1 MYRARSLAFIF
12 ASHLTVIAI
21 AALSGSPLTAVCLF
35 AMDAIFTLLRL
46 LFERLAAGRP
56 QTGQPPATGPY
67 KLLEDLHDA
76 VVDKRGH
83 VQVPG
88 SMPPVYPRNIPYV
101 VESCVLLYPLLVVAF
116 PVWLFAPSGTLSLL
130 AIPGVAGIAAKHY
143 ALVQARESAGSYE
156 TASPRR
162 IRRNRSLLFA
172 ALLSGSAV
180 AVLSTASDPATTTAA
195 AIVVVAPW
203 LLFDCRQAGLGPW
216 LSAIEGDAVDR
227 PLSIPDGRPHA
238 TFAHDNRNVC
248 RHALGGGIVYA
259 LYTGVSVM
267 VPSVILAVS
276 TRAYWLA
283 LAMVIVVPVLVVLP
297 ATALVLW
304 MGEGH
309 VEYRLSE
316 DGVVAYDTYLDAA
329 QWVARVEDVRSVS
342 VTDPTPLWRSSLGVL
357 PDKHPV
363 VRIDRQTGETVVL
376 QRLTDPEGFERAYQ
390 RICNYSGSGHDNAIR

>member
-1 MYRARSLAFIF
+1 MNRTRSLTFAFI
-12 ASHLTVIAI
+12 SHLTVVAI
-21 AALSGSPLTAVCLF
+21 AALSRSPLAVVCLF
-35 AMDAIFTLLRL
+35 ATDALLTVLRL

-67 KLLEDLHDA
+67 SLLEALHDA
-76 VVDKRGH
+76 VVDKRGR

-101 VESCVLLYPLLVVAF
+101 VESCVLLYPLLTVAF
-116 PVWLFAPSGTLSLL
+116 PVWLFSPSGTLSVL
-130 AIPGVAGIAAKHY
+130 AIPGIAVIAAKHY
-143 ALVQARESAGSYE
+143 ALIQARVSAGVYE

-195 AIVVVAPW
+195 AIVMVAPW
-203 LLFDCRQAGLGPW
+203 LVFDCRQAGLGPW
-216 LSAIEGDAVDR
+216 LPAIEGDAVDR
-227 PLSIPDGRPHA
+227 PLPIPDGRPHA
-238 TFAHDNRNVC
+238 TFAHDSRAVC
-248 RHALGGGIVYA
+248 RYALGGGIVYA
-259 LYTGVSVM
+259 LYTGLAVM
-267 VPSVILAVS
+267 LPSAILAGS

-283 LAMVIVVPVLVVLP
+283 LVMVIVLPVLVVLP

-309 VEYRLSE
+309 IEYRLY
-316 DGVVAYDTYLDAA
+316 DGGIVAYDTYLDAA
-329 QWVARVEDVRSVS
+329 QWVAHRADIHSVS

-357 PDKHPV
+357 PDKDPV
-363 VRIDRQTGETVVL
+363 LQIERQTGETIVL
-376 QRLTDPEGFERAYQ
+376 RRLIDSEGLSQTWRETGF
-390 RICNYSGSGHDNAIR
+390 AIDHQT